1 MKANFLFPFESLWGK
16 VVGCELHRN
25 ESLDLEE
32 SLKESDEFKEFITNP
47 KKMFME
53 MTSKK

>member
-1 MKANFLFPFESLWGK
+1 MKENFLFPFESLWGK

-32 SLKESDEFKEFITNP
+32 SLKESDDFRDFIANP
-47 KKMFME
+47 KKVFME
-53 MTSKK
+53 MKSKK